1 MPRVFLNMSLTF
13 ASITAAVAAQSY
25 PLHSFKAADIPTSYL
40 AQQLKQGSSRDS
52 TQASNCGYILYG
64 NQIRNAASCR
74 KTIQFKGSWHMLSQG
89 SSANTQ
95 SQVKFQAGPN
105 GAPHVKFMLIIACLP
120 RGTSARACE
129 SSPAKGASCDL
140 LLRKRDPLSTQ
151 LSWTLL
157 GEPEVRTS
165 SRFWLRPRRELYI
178 PKSTLPPHQD
188 CGTLIAGDGWRGKA
202 LKS

>member
-1 MPRVFLNMSLTF
+1 
-13 ASITAAVAAQSY
+13 
-25 PLHSFKAADIPTSYL
+25 
-40 AQQLKQGSSRDS
+40 
-52 TQASNCGYILYG
+52 
-64 NQIRNAASCR
+64 
-74 KTIQFKGSWHMLSQG
+74 MLSQG
-89 SSANTQ
+89 SSANTL

-105 GAPHVKFMLIIACLP
+105 GAPHVKSMLIIACLP
-120 RGTSARACE
+120 RGACE

-140 LLRKRDPLSTQ
+140 LLQKGDPLSTQ

-188 CGTLIAGDGWRGKA
+188 CGTLIAEDGWRGKA